1 MTEHVQNNKDR
12 YFKGQYHDEECITFF
27 RQHWITLL
35 PELLMYSIFGMILL
49 VSGFYFANVV
59 NFSMKEFFS
68 QFLFL
73 ALLALFTYFIHR
85 FFFRLFNHF
94 LHTVILTNF
103 RIVDVTKVLFV
114 IFVRDTQQTFDMKEI
129 QDIQKQQDG
138 FWKNILRFG
147 VLIIMMSSSDIKRIY
162 YVPNPDYHFRL
173 VNRIKRIYIQQRIQD
188 KQQERGSEGLE
199 SSVKQQSQAP
209 LTSKNFFLNDMVS
222 LNESD
227 GDRFE

>member
-1 MTEHVQNNKDR
+1 MTEYVQSNKDR
-12 YFKGQYHDEECITFF
+12 YFKGQYYDEECITFF

-35 PELLMYSIFGMILL
+35 PELLMYGVFGMMLL
-49 VSGFYFANVV
+49 ISGFYFVNAV
-59 NFSMKEFFS
+59 NFSMKEFFP
-68 QFLFL
+68 QFFFLTLL
-73 ALLALFTYFIHR
+73 ALLTYFIHR

-114 IFVRDTQQTFDMKEI
+114 IFIRDTQQTFDMKEI

-138 FWKNILRFG
+138 FWKNVLRFG

-173 VNRIKRIYIQQRIQD
+173 VNRIKRIYIQQRVQD
-188 KQQERGSEGLE
+188 KQQERPHESLE
-199 SSVKQQSQAP
+199 MPVKQEQSTP
-209 LTSKNFFLNDMVS
+209 MSSKNFLLNDVVS
-222 LNESD
+222 LYGSD
-227 GDRFE
+227 DDRFE